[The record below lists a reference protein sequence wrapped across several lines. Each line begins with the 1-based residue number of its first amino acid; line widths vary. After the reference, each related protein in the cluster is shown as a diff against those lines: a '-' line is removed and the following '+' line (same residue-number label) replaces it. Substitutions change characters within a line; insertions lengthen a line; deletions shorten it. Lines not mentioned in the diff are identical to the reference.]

1 MLRDKQHNTV
11 RKLRK
16 IKKQNSSE
24 KIYNS
29 ILLWHLHNLQYSHI
43 LLCMTT
49 RGLVLSLTFI
59 LLSCSMIQ
67 LLKKKFNLPMPP
79 PKKNQKK
86 PQKTKRQSGR
96 GLIFSC
102 PQTINEKKSSHHWE
116 ERWGKRLCDVCLV
129 SKTYL

>member
-11 RKLRK
+11 GNLRK

-24 KIYNS
+24 KIYIS
-29 ILLWHLHNLQYSHI
+29 ILLGHLHNLQYSHI

-49 RGLVLSLTFI
+49 RGLVLSLILI

-79 PKKNQKK
+79 PQNKKQKK
-86 PQKTKRQSGR
+86 EQKPKRRSGR

-102 PQTINEKKSSHHWE
+102 PQTINEKKSSHH
-116 ERWGKRLCDVCLV
+116 
-129 SKTYL
+129 

>member
-67 LLKKKFNLPMPP
+67 LLKKKIQFTYAPP
-79 PKKNQKK
+79 PKNKKNPKNKK
-86 PQKTKRQSGR
+86 TIRAGINFFVSSDYKWKKKLTSLR
-96 GLIFSC
+96 GTMREASL
-102 PQTINEKKSSHHWE
+102 
-116 ERWGKRLCDVCLV
+116 RCLL
-129 SKTYL
+129 SK